1 MHPAVLL
8 LKPLLHNTS
17 KSPLSPFYCHG
28 PSPTTITESVCSCHA
43 SPICQ
48 WVLLKHEYFPTAF
61 SSWTGNIQVG
71 DPNPLLENC
80 VLSHSRLLWW
90 CNISGGFS
98 SVLHH
103 KKWLYINHRS
113 LKNHT
118 SLLQALYKAIVKD
131 RKFIMAEFKIY
142 FSLLSLFHP
151 QNESETRDGVS
162 GDQRWNQIVS
172 RSSLVL
178 PQGPLCWTILLS
190 SLPRN

>member
-1 MHPAVLL
+1 M
-8 LKPLLHNTS
+8 
-17 KSPLSPFYCHG
+17 
-28 PSPTTITESVCSCHA
+28 
-43 SPICQ
+43 CQ

-61 SSWTGNIQVG
+61 LSWTGNIQVG
-71 DPNPLLENC
+71 DPNSPLENC

-90 CNISGGFS
+90 CNILGGFS

-113 LKNHT
+113 WKNHT

-142 FSLLSLFHP
+142 FSLLSLFQP
-151 QNESETRDGVS
+151 QNKSETKDGVS

-178 PQGPLCWTILLS
+178 LQGPLCWTMLLS